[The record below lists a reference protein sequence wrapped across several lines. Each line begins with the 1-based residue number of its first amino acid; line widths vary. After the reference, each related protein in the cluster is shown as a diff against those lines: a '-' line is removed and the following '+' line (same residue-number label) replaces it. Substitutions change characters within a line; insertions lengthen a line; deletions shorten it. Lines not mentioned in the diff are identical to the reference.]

1 MTEKEYTWYIE
12 PLDSDTNETIS
23 QELPEQNFSHD
34 ITCQDGRTHNL
45 WECSYNFA
53 YAFFRSR
60 KALNLRFNVYNK
72 EGRHGQTRRCD
83 FLFIKRKKKKK
94 TVH

>member
-1 MTEKEYTWYIE
+1 MAEKEYIWYIE

-23 QELPEQNFSHD
+23 QELPVQNFSRG
-34 ITCQDGRTHNL
+34 IICQDEKTHNL

-60 KALNLRFNVYNK
+60 RTLDLRFNVYNK
-72 EGRHGQTRRCD
+72 KSRHGQIRRCD
-83 FLFIKRKKKKK
+83 FLFIKSRKKKK
-94 TVH
+94 TAR